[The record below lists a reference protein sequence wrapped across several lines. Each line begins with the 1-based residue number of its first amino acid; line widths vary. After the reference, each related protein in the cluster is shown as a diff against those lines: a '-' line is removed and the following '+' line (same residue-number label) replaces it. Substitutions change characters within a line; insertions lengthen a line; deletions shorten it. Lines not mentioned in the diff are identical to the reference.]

1 MERNDAHR
9 HTESLQYIVGYA
21 GNQQKDNY
29 EQVLLT
35 ILEKKTL
42 ANHCRQL
49 DRGPAPPTSA
59 SVGLAAALGANL
71 PTNAPIATRAHILGS

>member
-21 GNQQKDNY
+21 GSQQKDNY

-35 ILEKKTL
+35 ILEKKLLPVIADSWTEGQP
-42 ANHCRQL
+42 H
-49 DRGPAPPTSA
+49 PP
-59 SVGLAAALGANL
+59 V
-71 PTNAPIATRAHILGS
+71 HM